1 MKIGAMFFKYDY
13 GEKERGKSLE
23 RINFLP
29 ALRSFAKVKTFWIE
43 DHNYQSEPRQ
53 FQEQVVKFCEES
65 ECDYYFIVP
74 MRDEIQNGTLEYL
87 KSKGHKIVAWFG
99 DSMWRWPW
107 VLDMAKY
114 LYCAID
120 NDKYNLS
127 NYKKIGANVAL
138 SQWGVNR
145 PANWLSKDYK
155 YDVTFIGQRNAVRD
169 WFVSEISQQFNVKC
183 FGKGWEGGKVANPRH
198 IIQQSR
204 INLNL
209 SNSIQTDYRF
219 LQYVKGKPEGAK
231 LYEQIKARHFEI
243 AGWGGFQL
251 SHFSLAIEDYFTIGK
266 ELACYANV
274 EDLKKQ
280 IAYYLENHKER
291 EKIRMAGWLKGRKY
305 TYNKR
310 LKEAFNEIRRI
321 SSK

>member
-1 MKIGAMFFKYDY
+1 MKIGFMALRYDY
-13 GEKERGKSLE
+13 GEKDRGKSLE

-29 ALRSFAKVKTFWIE
+29 ALCSFAKVKTLWLE
-43 DHNYQSEPRQ
+43 DVGFPREPKVL
-53 FQEQVVKFCEES
+53 QEQVVKFCEES

-87 KSKGHKIVAWFG
+87 KSKGHKVVAWFG

-107 VLDMAKY
+107 ALDMAKY

-120 NDKYNLS
+120 NDKYNLD
-127 NYKKIGANVAL
+127 NYKSNNLAVVH

-145 PANWLSKDYK
+145 PAKWLHKDYK

-169 WFVSEISQQFNVKC
+169 WFVNEISQNFNVKC
-183 FGKGWEGGKVANPRH
+183 FGKGWDGGKVANPRH

-209 SNSIQTDYRF
+209 SNSIQADYRF
-219 LQYVKGKPEGAK
+219 LQYVKGKPEGSK

-243 AGWGGFQL
+243 NGWGGFQL
-251 SHFSLAIEDYFTIGK
+251 AHYSLEVEDYFTIGK
-266 ELACYANV
+266 EIACYANP

-280 IAYYLENHKER
+280 INYYLTHHKER
-291 EKIRMAGWLKGRKY
+291 EQIRLRGWLRGRKY

-310 LKEAFNEIRRI
+310 LKGAFYEIRR
-321 SSK
+321 SLD